1 MRYDTILYDLDA
13 GIATITLN
21 RPEKMNALTPQM
33 RAELTDALK
42 RAAGEARVIVLTGA
56 GQAFCS
62 GQDLGEG
69 MTAAAVDLE
78 RVLRDE
84 YAPIIRWITDA
95 PVPVI
100 AAVNGPA
107 AGAGANIALMADI
120 VIATRSAYFLQAFG
134 RIGLMP
140 DAGGT
145 YTLPR
150 TVGLQR
156 AMGAALFAEKIEAD
170 QALDWGMI
178 WEVYD
183 DEVFEAGWRGRA
195 EALAHGPT
203 QAYGAMKQALRAS
216 LDNDLE
222 EQLNLEARLQGTCGN
237 TRDFKEGVLAFRE
250 KRRASFEGR

>member
-84 YAPIIRWITDA
+84 YAPIIRWITEA

-150 TVGLQR
+150 TVGDGDPRRNDLR
-156 AMGAALFAEKIEAD
+156 NGARNERRGCPLRQLLRSAAHHRHYLGRVARDACRS
-170 QALDWGMI
+170 
-178 WEVYD
+178 
-183 DEVFEAGWRGRA
+183 GWRG
-195 EALAHGPT
+195 HT
-203 QAYGAMKQALRAS
+203 W
-216 LDNDLE
+216 
-222 EQLNLEARLQGTCGN
+222 
-237 TRDFKEGVLAFRE
+237 
-250 KRRASFEGR
+250 RRR

>member
-84 YAPIIRWITDA
+84 YAPIIRWITEA

-183 DEVFEAGWRGRA
+183 DEVFEAGWRARA

-216 LDNDLE
+216 LDNDLD

>member
-84 YAPIIRWITDA
+84 YAPIIRWITEA

-156 AMGAALFAEKIEAD
+156 AMGAALFAEKIEAE

-183 DEVFEAGWRGRA
+183 DEVFEAGWRARA

-237 TRDFKEGVLAFRE
+237 SRDFKEGVLAFRE

>member
-62 GQDLGEG
+62 GQDLGQG

-84 YAPIIRWITDA
+84 YAPIIRWITEA

-183 DEVFEAGWRGRA
+183 DEVFEAGWRARA